1 MRIYVEP
8 ILKYLKTKVQNLH
21 FYDRSSSISLL
32 ATFWNALHVT
42 LAKIITTN
50 SNYYLQML
58 YLRSSR
64 VKIWKNDLKEYKK
77 YPMTNLIRIDG
88 WSKNLPEVNFF

>member
-8 ILKYLKTKVQNLH
+8 ILNYLKTKVQNLH

-32 ATFWNALHVT
+32 ATFWNTSHVK

-50 SNYYLQML
+50 SNYYLQMV
-58 YLRSSR
+58 YLRSS
-64 VKIWKNDLKEYKK
+64 KK
-77 YPMTNLIRIDG
+77 KLIFFYFCEVPNYSFGVR
-88 WSKNLPEVNFF
+88 PEKTFSEIN